1 MLLATQIGNLKLDTC
16 IYNASG
22 PLCTTVK
29 ELVNLNKSNAAC
41 VLSKSAT
48 LEKREGNPKP
58 RYFDHTLGSINSMGL
73 PNQGYEYYLECASII
88 SKPFLISV
96 NGLTL
101 DDTKVIVRKILE
113 NGKIQGMEINLSCPN
128 IIGKGQLAYD
138 LLEMENYL
146 TEVFNVIS
154 EFPEHKLIIGVKLP
168 PYFDLHWYPLIT
180 NILKKFAINFI
191 TCINSL
197 GNGLL
202 VDLETE
208 TTRIRPKNGM
218 GGIGGIYVKPVGL
231 SNVRNFYLEFQK
243 QNLDIDIIGCGGITC
258 GEDAMEY
265 ILCGASAVQIGTQL
279 YQEGIEVFSRIEK
292 EMLVWLE
299 KKKYKSLL
307 DFQGKLKTI

>member
-1 MLLATQIGNLKLDTC
+1 M
-16 IYNASG
+16 
-22 PLCTTVK
+22 
-29 ELVNLNKSNAAC
+29 
-41 VLSKSAT
+41 
-48 LEKREGNPKP
+48 
-58 RYFDHTLGSINSMGL
+58 
-73 PNQGYEYYLECASII
+73 
-88 SKPFLISV
+88 

-279 YQEGIEVFSRIEK
+279 YQEGIEAFSRIEK